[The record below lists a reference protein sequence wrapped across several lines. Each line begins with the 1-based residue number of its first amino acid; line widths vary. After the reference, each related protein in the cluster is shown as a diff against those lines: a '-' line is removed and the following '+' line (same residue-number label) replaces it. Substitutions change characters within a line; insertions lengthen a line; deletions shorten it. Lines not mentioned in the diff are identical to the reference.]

1 MKSFKDYLVEETKLV
16 TFAFGRFNPPTAG
29 HKKLV
34 STITSQNGD
43 HYLFLGPTKTNR
55 KQDPLTHEQKVTYAT
70 AMFPGVKI
78 GDASIR
84 TWVDAMK
91 YLQSR
96 GYTSILYVAGS
107 DRVEQFNKLL
117 NAYNGKDYQFDS
129 IKVISAGERDPDSDG
144 VSGVS
149 ASKMRE
155 LAARG
160 DRDNFVRMTPLNPK
174 LAGTMYDDVRKGL
187 GVTMEP
193 A

>member
-1 MKSFKDYLVEETKLV
+1 MYIREVVEAENTTAV
-16 TFAFGRFNPPTAG
+16 FAFGRFNPPTAG
-29 HKKLV
+29 HKK
-34 STITSQNGD
+34 
-43 HYLFLGPTKTNR
+43 
-55 KQDPLTHEQKVTYAT
+55 
-70 AMFPGVKI
+70 
-78 GDASIR
+78 
-84 TWVDAMK
+84 
-91 YLQSR
+91 
-96 GYTSILYVAGS
+96 
-107 DRVEQFNKLL
+107 QFNKLL

-129 IKVISAGERDPDSDG
+129 IKVISAGERDPDADG

-160 DRDNFVRMTPLNPK
+160 DRDNFVRMTPLDPK

>member
-1 MKSFKDYLVEETKLV
+1 MYIREVVEAKNTTAV
-16 TFAFGRFNPPTAG
+16 FAFGRFNPPTAG

-34 STITSQNGD
+34 DTIKAQNGD

-91 YLQSR
+91 YLQSH
-96 GYTSILYVAGS
+96 GYTSVLYVAGS

-117 NAYNGKDYQFDS
+117 NTYNGKDYQFDS
-129 IKVISAGERDPDSDG
+129 IKVISAGERDPDADG

-160 DRDNFVRMTPLNPK
+160 DRDNFVRMTPLDPK

>member
-1 MKSFKDYLVEETKLV
+1 MKRSKKVTIAIVIFFLVITLIIVGRYGVGLYFKKKFSKRPPPGVIVEVVEAKNTTAV
-16 TFAFGRFNPPTAG
+16 FAFGRFNPPTAG

-34 STITSQNGD
+34 DTIKAQNGD

-96 GYTSILYVAGS
+96 GYKSILYVAGS

-117 NAYNGKDYQFDS
+117 NTY
-129 IKVISAGERDPDSDG
+129 
-144 VSGVS
+144 
-149 ASKMRE
+149 
-155 LAARG
+155 
-160 DRDNFVRMTPLNPK
+160 DNHVFIF
-174 LAGTMYDDVRKGL
+174 
-187 GVTMEP
+187 
-193 A
+193 